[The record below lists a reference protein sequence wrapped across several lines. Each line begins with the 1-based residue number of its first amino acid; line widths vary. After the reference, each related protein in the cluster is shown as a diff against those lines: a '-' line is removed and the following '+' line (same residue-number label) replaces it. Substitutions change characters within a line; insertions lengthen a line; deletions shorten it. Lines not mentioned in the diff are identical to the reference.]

1 MDVALVARAAGG
13 GSLPTI
19 QHLRECKVQMSTT
32 TTPSRVEGQD
42 VVALKAPTLG
52 WALRRTLL
60 GIVIL
65 VFSIGGAACLLY
77 ASIDPDEE
85 AAPSAISPG
94 QVDPSLST
102 GPRPAPAVAPR
113 RV

>member
-1 MDVALVARAAGG
+1 M
-13 GSLPTI
+13 
-19 QHLRECKVQMSTT
+19 
-32 TTPSRVEGQD
+32 
-42 VVALKAPTLG
+42 ALKAPTLG

-65 VFSIGGAACLLY
+65 FVTIAAAACLLY

-85 AAPSAISPG
+85 SAGRVLRHRASSALPFLHTPSGAAPKLQRA
-94 QVDPSLST
+94 
-102 GPRPAPAVAPR
+102 

>member
-1 MDVALVARAAGG
+1 MDVLLVARAAGG
-13 GSLPTI
+13 GSHLNI

-42 VVALKAPTLG
+42 VVALRVPTLG

-60 GIVIL
+60 GILIL
-65 VFSIGGAACLLY
+65 VVSVGGAACLLY

-85 AAPSAISPG
+85 NVPAAIAPG
-94 QVDPSLST
+94 QSDPSLST
-102 GPRPAPAVAPR
+102 GPHPTSMVAPR